1 MEPMETIATVAA
13 RPKRHRLRLAII
25 LVLAMGGLGIGGYY
39 CKTYAI
45 DSNFAVVIP
54 GKVYRSG
61 QPRPEQLKSW
71 VEQYHIRT
79 IVNLR
84 GNNAE
89 DCKKEALQAADLKV
103 VDVPIALSAKRP
115 VTKGELAQVI
125 KALDESQ
132 PPILLHC
139 RAGNDRSGFA
149 SMLAV
154 LALGQTDYATAR
166 KQLRTPWYGQHISDT
181 IVMYEQYCTDKKL
194 DPNSW
199 PQFKTWAKEIY
210 NPPVK
215 EPQDTQPAE

>member
-1 MEPMETIATVAA
+1 MMDRMETIPAK
-13 RPKRHRLRLAII
+13 PKRHRLRLAVV
-25 LVLAMGGLGIGGYY
+25 LVLALGGLGVGGYY
-39 CKTYAI
+39 CKTYVV

-71 VEQYHIRT
+71 VEEFHIRT

-84 GNNAE
+84 GNNQE
-89 DCKKEALQAADLKV
+89 DCKKEALQAAQMNVL
-103 VDVPIALSAKRP
+103 DVPIALSAKRP
-115 VTKGELAQVI
+115 ITKGELAQLI
-125 KALDESQ
+125 KALNDSP

-139 RAGNDRSGFA
+139 RAGNDRSGLA

-154 LALGQTDYATAR
+154 LAMGQTDYATAR

-181 IVMYEQYCTDKKL
+181 ILMYEQYCATTKL

-199 PQFKTWAKEIY
+199 PQFKKWAAEVY
-210 NPPVK
+210 TPPVK
-215 EPQDTQPAE
+215 ETQEPQGAE